1 MIVAVSAT
9 DNVIGL
15 VVALL
20 LAVYL
25 VLALLLP
32 ERF

>member
-1 MIVAVSAT
+1 MSG

-25 VLALLLP
+25 FAALIVP
-32 ERF
+32 EKF